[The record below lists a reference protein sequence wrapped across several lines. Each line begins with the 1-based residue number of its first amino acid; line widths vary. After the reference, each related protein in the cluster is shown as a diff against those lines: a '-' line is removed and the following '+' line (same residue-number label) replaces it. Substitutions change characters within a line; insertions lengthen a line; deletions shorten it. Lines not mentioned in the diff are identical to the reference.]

1 MATALTLYEEVKHE
15 ISTQTKQRYGFDIFD
30 LSLSEAVSAAKTIY
44 DEKQNKSSDEETQTM
59 SAKEAKELAKEEIRL
74 AVQSALVVLGK
85 SIAYELKDMF
95 DDENSNTDIKE
106 RFKRVVEAVKND
118 LKNHVVDIKDKI
130 PDLVIAVLMQVFESL
145 IKKIEALAKAIKTA
159 AKDVFDKL
167 VAFIKGEIRFIDFI
181 KAVIKSI
188 YAAGVLV
195 GSVALEAQL
204 EAALAP
210 VITPFFA
217 AVLAPLLAITAGA
230 FALVVGARFIDRAI
244 DALIGW
250 NVFVQREIS
259 KQRAEDIANMIAEK
273 LPALIDE
280 RKELERLMVERYQ
293 KRAIALDGYFSDYQ
307 SAKLAG
313 NYDEMFNSLN
323 SICHM
328 YGGELKKRTREETI
342 DLLKN
347 CSGRLG
353 KLNWD

>member
-1 MATALTLYEEVKHE
+1 MATARTLYEEVKHE

-30 LSLSEAVSAAKTIY
+30 LSLNDAVSAAKIIY
-44 DEKQNKSSDEETQTM
+44 DEKKNKSSNEENQTM
-59 SAKEAKELAKEEIRL
+59 SVEQAKELAKEEIRL
-74 AVQSALVVLGK
+74 AVQSALTVLGK

-95 DDENSNTDIKE
+95 DNENSNTDIKE
-106 RFKRVVEAVKND
+106 RFKRVIEAVKND
-118 LKNHVVDIKDKI
+118 LKNNVENIKDKI

-293 KRAIALDGYFSDYQ
+293 KRAIAFDGYFSDYKN
-307 SAKLAG
+307 AKLAG
-313 NYDEMFNSLN
+313 NHDEIYNALN

-328 YGGELKKRTREETI
+328 YGGELKVKTTQDAKDFINRGT
-342 DLLKN
+342 
-347 CSGRLG
+347 G
-353 KLNWD
+353 KLSWD